1 MYMTRDNYY
10 VQMKSV
16 NNVFE
21 KTVTQANKIRE
32 KYENKLTCQE
42 DELESEMRENQERC
56 VW

>member
-1 MYMTRDNYY
+1 MTRDNYY

-42 DELESEMRENQERC
+42 DELESEMREN
-56 VW
+56 